1 MTGGTVRAMR
11 LGLFGIN
18 TDLCAL
24 DPQVATDVA
33 VAAEAAG
40 WESVWTGEHYALP
53 DPPVPAAPIRPDRPF
68 LDPFVALGHL
78 AGTTSTLLLGTG
90 VTVVPVHQ
98 PVILAKQ
105 VVSVDRLSGGRFLF
119 GIGVGYLE
127 PEFRALGVPLA
138 DRGVRTDDYLDAL
151 QALWTTSPVHVV
163 GPRVSISGI
172 TAEPRPVCPEGPPLH
187 VGGASPAALR
197 RTVLR
202 AHGWYG
208 WAVTPEQTATTVTRL
223 AELADNL
230 DRPAALGT
238 LEISVTPDARIPLD
252 ATLVAAYADAGVDR
266 LIVSPPGRVRRDR
279 EALLRFV
286 RDTPA
291 ALLR

>member
-1 MTGGTVRAMR
+1 MR

-24 DPQVATDVA
+24 DPRVAVDVA
-33 VAAEAAG
+33 VAAEEAG
-40 WESVWTGEHYALP
+40 WESVWTGEHYVLP
-53 DPPVPAAPIRPDRPF
+53 DPPVPTSPARPDTPF

-78 AGTTSTLLLGTG
+78 AGATRTLLLGTG

-119 GIGVGYLE
+119 GVGVGYLE
-127 PEFRALGVPLA
+127 PEFRALGVSLA
-138 DRGVRTDDYLDAL
+138 DRGVRTDEYLDAL
-151 QALWTTSPVHVV
+151 QSLWTTSSVHVV
-163 GPRVSISGI
+163 GPRVSISGV
-172 TAEPRPVCPEGPPLH
+172 TAEPRPVRPGGPPLH
-187 VGGASPAALR
+187 VGGASPGALR
-197 RTVLR
+197 RAATR

-208 WAVTPEQTATTVTRL
+208 WSVTPEETREVVTRL
-223 AELADNL
+223 TELAELL
-230 DRPAALGT
+230 HRPAALGAP
-238 LEISVTPDARIPLD
+238 EISVTPSGRAPLD
-252 ATLVAAYADAGVDR
+252 ATLVAAYAEAGVDR

-286 RDTPA
+286 RDTPS

>member
-1 MTGGTVRAMR
+1 MR
-11 LGLFGIN
+11 LGLFGVN

-24 DPQVATDVA
+24 DPRVAAEVA
-33 VAAEAAG
+33 VAAEQSG
-40 WESVWTGEHYALP
+40 WESAWTGEHYALP
-53 DPPVPAAPIRPDRPF
+53 DPPVPASPARPDTPI

-78 AGTTSTLLLGTG
+78 AGVTSTLLLGTG

-98 PVILAKQ
+98 PVMLAKQ
-105 VVSVDRLSGGRFLF
+105 VASVDRISNGRFLF
-119 GIGVGYLE
+119 GVGVGYLE
-127 PEFRALGVPLA
+127 PEFRALGVPIS
-138 DRGVRTDDYLDAL
+138 DRGARTDEYLDAL
-151 QALWTTSPVHVV
+151 AALWTTSAVHVV
-163 GPRVSISGI
+163 GPRVAISGV
-172 TAEPRPVCPEGPPLH
+172 TAEPRPVRPGGPPLH
-187 VGGASPAALR
+187 VGGAAPAALR

-208 WAVTPEQTATTVTRL
+208 WGVGPEQTAAIVTQL

-230 DRPAALGT
+230 DRPPGLGR
-238 LEISVTPDARIPLD
+238 LEISVTPDARTPLD
-252 ATLVAAYADAGVDR
+252 ASLVAGYAEAGVDR

-291 ALLR
+291 ALI

>member
-1 MTGGTVRAMR
+1 MR

-24 DPQVATDVA
+24 DPGVAADVA
-33 VAAEAAG
+33 VAAEASG
-40 WESVWTGEHYALP
+40 WESVWTGEHFALP
-53 DPPVPAAPIRPDRPF
+53 DPPVAASPTRPDTPF

-78 AGTTSTLLLGTG
+78 AGVTSTLLLGTG

-105 VVSVDRLSGGRFLF
+105 VVSVDRISGGRFLF
-119 GIGVGYLE
+119 GVGVGYLE
-127 PEFRALGVPLA
+127 PEFRALGVPLN
-138 DRGVRTDDYLDAL
+138 DRGVRTDEYLDAVA
-151 QALWTTSPVHVV
+151 ALWTSSSVHLV
-163 GPRVSISGI
+163 GPRVRISGV
-172 TAEPRPVCPEGPPLH
+172 TAEPRPVRPGGPPLH
-187 VGGASPAALR
+187 VGGSSPAALR
-197 RTVLR
+197 RTVTR

-208 WAVTPEQTATTVTRL
+208 WDVTPEQTAGVVTQL

-230 DRPAALGT
+230 DRPAGLGA
-238 LEISVTPDARIPLD
+238 LEISVTPGGRTPLD

-291 ALLR
+291 ALLH

>member
-1 MTGGTVRAMR
+1 MR

-24 DPQVATDVA
+24 DPRAAIDVA
-33 VAAEAAG
+33 VAAEEAG

-53 DPPVPAAPIRPDRPF
+53 DPPVPASPARPDTPF

-78 AGTTSTLLLGTG
+78 AGATSTLLLGTG

-119 GIGVGYLE
+119 GVGVGYLE
-127 PEFRALGVPLA
+127 PEFRALGVSLA

-151 QALWTTSPVHVV
+151 QALWTSSSVHVV
-163 GPRVSISGI
+163 GPRVSISGV
-172 TAEPRPVCPEGPPLH
+172 TAEPRPVRPGGPPLH
-187 VGGASPAALR
+187 VGGVAPGALR

-208 WAVTPEQTATTVTRL
+208 WAVTPEETAAIVTQL

-238 LEISVTPDARIPLD
+238 LEISATPPPRTPLD
-252 ATLVAAYADAGVDR
+252 ATLVSAYAEAGVDR
-266 LIVSPPGRVRRDR
+266 LIISPPGRVRRDR

>member
-1 MTGGTVRAMR
+1 MR

-24 DPQVATDVA
+24 DPQLAVDVA
-33 VAAEAAG
+33 VAAEEAG

-53 DPPVPAAPIRPDRPF
+53 DPPVPASPTRPETPF

-78 AGTTSTLLLGTG
+78 AGATSTLLLGTG

-105 VVSVDRLSGGRFLF
+105 VVSVDRLSRGRFLF
-119 GIGVGYLE
+119 GVGVGYLE
-127 PEFRALGVPLA
+127 PEFRALGVSLA

-151 QALWTTSPVHVV
+151 QALWTTSSVHVV
-163 GPRVSISGI
+163 GPRVSISGV
-172 TAEPRPVCPEGPPLH
+172 TAEPRPVRAGGPPLH
-187 VGGASPAALR
+187 VGGASPGALR

-202 AHGWYG
+202 GHGWYG
-208 WAVTPEQTATTVTRL
+208 WAVTPEETAATVTQL

-230 DRPAALGT
+230 DRPAELGT
-238 LEISVTPDARIPLD
+238 LEISVTPSGRTPLD
-252 ATLVAAYADAGVDR
+252 ATLVAAYAEAGVDR
-266 LIVSPPGRVRRDR
+266 LIVSPPGRVRRDQ

>member
-1 MTGGTVRAMR
+1 MR

-24 DPQVATDVA
+24 DPRVAADVA
-33 VAAEAAG
+33 VAAEDAG
-40 WESVWTGEHYALP
+40 WESVWTGEHYVLP
-53 DPPVPAAPIRPDRPF
+53 DPAVPASPTRPDTPF

-78 AGTTSTLLLGTG
+78 AGVTRTLLLGTG
-90 VTVVPVHQ
+90 VTVVPVHP
-98 PVILAKQ
+98 PVLLAKQ
-105 VVSVDRLSGGRFLF
+105 VVTVDRISGGRFLF

-127 PEFRALGVPLA
+127 PEFRALGVPLS
-138 DRGVRTDDYLDAL
+138 DRGVRTDEYLEAL
-151 QALWTTSPVHVV
+151 HALWTTSSVHVI
-163 GPRVSISGI
+163 GPRVSISGV
-172 TAEPRPVCPEGPPLH
+172 TAEPRPIRPGGPPLH

-197 RTVLR
+197 RTVSR

-208 WAVTPEQTATTVTRL
+208 WAVTPEQTAAVVTQL

-230 DRPAALGT
+230 DRPAELGR
-238 LEISVTPDARIPLD
+238 LEISVTPAGRDPLD
-252 ATLVAAYADAGVDR
+252 TTLVAAYADAGVDR

-291 ALLR
+291 ALLG